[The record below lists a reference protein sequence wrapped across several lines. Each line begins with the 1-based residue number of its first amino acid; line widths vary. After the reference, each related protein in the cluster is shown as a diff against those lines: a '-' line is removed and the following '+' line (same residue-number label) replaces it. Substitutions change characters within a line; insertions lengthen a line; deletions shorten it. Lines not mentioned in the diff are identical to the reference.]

1 MTGVFDL
8 APILIRVECRKGKLF
23 LPGTAR
29 YGCNTRRFLRNPA
42 TNKKRLSN
50 STYFLYRDLLGGTSA
65 ATHLFPKAQ
74 VNTRYCSQEK
84 CHYAYI
90 DDFFFSQAV
99 ILINCWTCEILHPV
113 CFTGACQT
121 ELLWPQ
127 FVLCFLNEKVE
138 KWKSGKGE
146 RWEET
151 RQRGSGGSGIKW
163 GGSGQR
169 GIAFRDPVATRHV

>member
-8 APILIRVECRKGKLF
+8 ASILIRVECRKGKLF

-42 TNKKRLSN
+42 TDKKRLSN

-84 CHYAYI
+84 CHYAYC

-99 ILINCWTCEILHPV
+99 ILINCWT
-113 CFTGACQT
+113 
-121 ELLWPQ
+121 
-127 FVLCFLNEKVE
+127 
-138 KWKSGKGE
+138 WKSSILSVLQAPAKQSFFDHSLFGQFLSKSPLEITGVHH
-146 RWEET
+146 T
-151 RQRGSGGSGIKW
+151 RLTLVFSG
-163 GGSGQR
+163 
-169 GIAFRDPVATRHV
+169 